1 MVGKEDRDSAGSA
14 GGDGETGHSPV
25 ERGAGALSVNAGLG
39 DFPQAFFGALLGVLS
54 ALGVDI
60 SGSLSG

>member
-39 DFPQAFFGALLGVLS
+39 DFPQAFFMVGTIEEALEKAEKLK
-54 ALGVDI
+54 AAA
-60 SGSLSG
+60 